1 MGISSRRSKIGN
13 GFTVFLLV
21 ILGMMMAFPFYYT
34 LIQSIKPSEELFQF
48 PPRLYV
54 IRPTGEH
61 YTELFQLMSNMW
73 VPFSRYL
80 FNTLF
85 ISIVGTLL
93 HVFLAGMAAYPL
105 AKHKFPGKDALFAL
119 ILLGLM
125 FVGQVT
131 FLPTFIIIAKL
142 NLLNTYWAYLLPSI
156 GASLGLFLM
165 KQFIEQLPN
174 ALLEAARIDGE
185 NEWGIYYKIVLP
197 NIKPAALTVFIFQF
211 VNICA
216 LCSTHGD
223 STLGHLRVRCK
234 VTFVHCDN
242 VGDLFFLK
250 KPDQLAVG
258 IVKSLR
264 YVCDQHRA
272 VCLVEHPARPRN
284 THFSQPSHVVDTR
297 CVDYNDGTQRQKLH
311 SLVHG
316 VGSRSRNI

>member
-1 MGISSRRSKIGN
+1 
-13 GFTVFLLV
+13 
-21 ILGMMMAFPFYYT
+21 
-34 LIQSIKPSEELFQF
+34 
-48 PPRLYV
+48 
-54 IRPTGEH
+54 
-61 YTELFQLMSNMW
+61 MW

-85 ISIVGTLL
+85 ISILGTLL

-142 NLLNTYWAYLLPSI
+142 NMLNTYWAYLLPSI

-211 VNICA
+211 VNIWNGLSKELVYDEQLKVVKVA
-216 LCSTHGD
+216 LEQISSSNLYARMGSGMAGSVLLMLPPIIIFILTQKN
-223 STLGHLRVRCK
+223 V
-234 VTFVHCDN
+234 VTTMTY
-242 VGDLFFLK
+242 
-250 KPDQLAVG
+250 AG
-258 IVKSLR
+258 IK
-264 YVCDQHRA
+264 
-272 VCLVEHPARPRN
+272 E
-284 THFSQPSHVVDTR
+284 
-297 CVDYNDGTQRQKLH
+297 
-311 SLVHG
+311 
-316 VGSRSRNI
+316 

>member
-1 MGISSRRSKIGN
+1 MGISNRRSRIGN

-21 ILGMMMAFPFYYT
+21 VLGMMMAFPFYYT

-85 ISIVGTLL
+85 ISILGTLL

-142 NLLNTYWAYLLPSI
+142 NMLNTYWAYLLPSI

-211 VNICA
+211 VNIWNGLSKELVYDEQLKVVKVA
-216 LCSTHGD
+216 LEQISSSNLYARMGSGMAGSVLLMLPPIIIFILTQKN
-223 STLGHLRVRCK
+223 V
-234 VTFVHCDN
+234 VTTMTY
-242 VGDLFFLK
+242 
-250 KPDQLAVG
+250 AG
-258 IVKSLR
+258 IK
-264 YVCDQHRA
+264 
-272 VCLVEHPARPRN
+272 E
-284 THFSQPSHVVDTR
+284 
-297 CVDYNDGTQRQKLH
+297 
-311 SLVHG
+311 
-316 VGSRSRNI
+316 